1 MSKVERNIYKNKKN
15 YILTYLIFTIV
26 ITLISLLGN
35 GLLNLLSLVIGITTV
50 GHFSY
55 NNSKSYKLRYV
66 IFAVCLFICDVLATL
81 LINLIVSTFDVYII
95 KMEYYQII
103 LVISIRLM
111 EFIYVKLS
119 VVFMNRYKIS
129 KLKLIQLISFIMV
142 PFFSIFYIFTLLN
155 YVQIYS
161 GEEDIIL
168 FVFNVLSIFAV
179 NIYVTHI
186 FDNISKNNI
195 LENEI
200 NLYVQQSKLQYKYY
214 DNLERKYQESRKLA
228 HDIRNHLNTIEELYK
243 CNDVENAKQYTDDI
257 HSMLNEL
264 NQKYYSSNRVLNIIL
279 NDKFEQM
286 KNINIKLEY
295 RIGDIDIDFIREID
309 ITTIFTNLLDNA
321 IEATTDI
328 KDEGYIKLDIDK
340 FNDFLVINISN
351 SMIEKPIHKGKKLK
365 STKENHQG
373 LGITN
378 IKKSLERYDGTILID
393 YSKDEFKVNIVI
405 PI

>member
-1 MSKVERNIYKNKKN
+1 M
-15 YILTYLIFTIV
+15 
-26 ITLISLLGN
+26 
-35 GLLNLLSLVIGITTV
+35 SLVIGITIV

-55 NNSKSYKLRYV
+55 NNSKAYKLRYF
-66 IFAVCLFICDVLATL
+66 IFAVCLFICDVLSTL
-81 LINLIVSTFDVYII
+81 LINIIVSTFDVYI
-95 KMEYYQII
+95 MEMAYYQII

-119 VVFMNRYKIS
+119 IVFMNRYKIS

-168 FVFNVLSIFAV
+168 FIFNVLSIFAV

-279 NDKFEQM
+279 NDKFEQI

-295 RIGDIDIDFIREID
+295 RIGDVDIDFIREID
-309 ITTIFTNLLDNA
+309 ITTIFANLLDNA
-321 IEATTDI
+321 IEATANI
-328 KDEGYIKLDIDK
+328 KYEGYIKLDIDK

-373 LGITN
+373 LGIEN